1 MGKIRTV
8 YEEML
13 RFRESVGYDS
23 VSCNYMLHMFID
35 YCEEKWPEA
44 ETITKEM
51 LDSWLEYYCYS
62 NNSQAAFISSARYLA
77 KFFNYKGLNAFVPD
91 EDYILKRIPFKAY
104 VPSDD
109 ELKAFFD
116 AVDSY
121 TWNTG
126 GKKFKPEIVLP
137 VMFRMMFCL
146 GMRPGEPLRLYTSDV
161 DSTTGDI
168 YIRDTKRHRDRH
180 ILMSDNMCKL
190 CRAYESHVSR
200 NRTWYFEVNSNR
212 YHTGWMTA
220 QFNRLTAIAG
230 IPEDKNFRP
239 YDLRHTFASKNITRW
254 LEEGKDAMTFL
265 PLLSQYMGHSNL
277 DSTFYYIHLIPD
289 QLRKSTGVNWDK
301 LAEVYGG
308 RHGN

>member
-23 VSCNYMLHMFID
+23 VSCNYMLHLFID
-35 YCEEKWPEA
+35 YCEENWPEA

-51 LDSWLEYYCYS
+51 LDGWLEFYSYS
-62 NNSQAAFISSARYLA
+62 NNTQAAFISSARNLTKY
-77 KFFNYKGLNAFVPD
+77 FNYKGLNAFVPD
-91 EDYILKRIPFKAY
+91 EDYILKRIPFEAY
-104 VPSDD
+104 VPCDD

-116 AVDSY
+116 AVDCYSG
-121 TWNTG
+121 NTC
-126 GKKFKPEIVLP
+126 GKKYKPEIVLP
-137 VMFRMMFCL
+137 VIFRMMFCL
-146 GMRPGEPLRLYTSDV
+146 GMRPAEPLKLYASDV

-168 YIRDTKRHRDRH
+168 YIRETKRHRDRH
-180 ILMSDNMCKL
+180 LLMSDDMCRL
-190 CRAYESHVSR
+190 CKAYESRVPKD
-200 NRTWYFEVNSNR
+200 RTWYFEVNENR
-212 YHTGWMTA
+212 YSTNWMTA
-220 QFNRLTAIAG
+220 QFNRLAALAG

-239 YDLRHTFASKNITRW
+239 YDLRHTFASRNITRW

-265 PLLSQYMGHSNL
+265 PLLSQYMGHATL
-277 DSTFYYIHLIPD
+277 DSTFYYIHLIPE
-289 QLRKSTGVNWDK
+289 QLRKNTGVNWDG